1 MNIKVKDFIGENLNL
16 ENAIVLKD
24 IINASNS
31 EECVLD
37 FEGISK
43 VNTTF
48 FLSLFNDVINEKGR
62 DYVLSNF
69 KIINLNNEQ
78 DFYRVLLGTHFIEG
92 VKIS

>member
-24 IINASNS
+24 IINASNG
-31 EECVLD
+31 EEYILD
-37 FEGISK
+37 FQGITR

-62 DYVLSNF
+62 DYVLQNF
-69 KIINLNNEQ
+69 KIVNLNNEQ
-78 DFYRVLLGTHFIEG
+78 DFYRVLLGTHFVEK
-92 VKIS
+92 VKIG